1 MSGDHDLRVDARL
14 APDILTRG
22 GQILVG
28 AGLAREGLAEGLDV
42 AELGLPV
49 VVFDETGRLSSL
61 DQARGR
67 APRGETVRIG
77 AIPHDVVAI
86 IGGPQEHEAVEALRA
101 LFAHHDARPMPQTR
115 SLGDAPQDWARALG
129 RWLPQV
135 LGARLGALQAL
146 TGAREAEIA
155 RLRIETEW
163 RALQL
168 RTGREMVEAIGYA
181 TRLLAFEATPGARD
195 IGPAG
200 THAPT
205 ETRLAATSLI
215 ERLPV
220 DAAGLTGLSLYA
232 NTTDDPGDGH
242 IVIAVT
248 DPVGGT
254 LARAEIAYRDV
265 APGWNDVLFSDAI
278 GPLHGDAHCVIA
290 WFGTGGAAPRFAL
303 SDREVSRFGLVT
315 PPIEATLALRAWKGL
330 STEAFRPE
338 PEVPRLERHALTGAA
353 LREATHYLFGAA
365 ERAMARQRHGSD
377 PLALADEGHLTL
389 KATDALTGA
398 RLADALP
405 RGTHGARVTVS
416 VPLASPAPL
425 TLALLPLSRA
435 ETDDPDA
442 LREMLDARLGV
453 DAHNAP
459 WPARTLAP
467 GERAEIALA
476 FDAPLAEPYALGL
489 VLSASDAAPTTNDEA
504 DTEPTVRD
512 RHASASI
519 SAITIETERP
529 RRALTPFARRIPF
542 PEMKSRTGYLFGA
555 GEGLRATEFMGFSV
569 LDVSDVEGFM
579 QTHPLPDE
587 SPLGD
592 LAGARVTGILPLGLT
607 RVSAR
612 VVTAHPQG
620 PMAEYGLLAVPV
632 SAGLDDPIGFREAL
646 EASVKGGKRLPDG
659 VIARSAIQVEPG
671 RTADLTL
678 DCEPLDEPADLL
690 CTIRS
695 LSGHTNFAWCRWTSL
710 AVTVSPGASTVHRA
724 EPPRQAR

>member
-1 MSGDHDLRVDARL
+1 MSDDHDLRVDARL
-14 APDILTRG
+14 APDILMRG

-49 VVFDETGRLSSL
+49 AIFDETGRLSSL

-67 APRGETVRIG
+67 APRGETVRIC

-86 IGGPQEHEAVEALRA
+86 VGAPQERRAAETLRA

-115 SLGDAPQDWARALG
+115 ILGDAPQDWARALG

-135 LGARLGALQAL
+135 LGARLGALQTLAG
-146 TGAREAEIA
+146 TREAEIA
-155 RLRIETEW
+155 RLRVETEW

-168 RTGREMVEAIGYA
+168 RTGREMIEAIGYA
-181 TRLLAFEATPGARD
+181 TRVLAFEATPGARD
-195 IGPAG
+195 IGPSG
-200 THAPT
+200 TRAPT
-205 ETRLAATSLI
+205 GTRLAATSLV

-232 NTTDDPGDGH
+232 NTTEDPGDGQ
-242 IVIAVT
+242 IVVAVT

-254 LARAEIAYRDV
+254 LARTEIAYRDV
-265 APGWNDVLFSDAI
+265 APGWNDILFDDAI

-290 WFGTGGAAPRFAL
+290 WFGVGGAAPRFAL
-303 SDREVSRFGLVT
+303 SDRAVSRFGLIT
-315 PPIEATLALRAWKGL
+315 PPVEATLALRAWKGL

-338 PEVPRLERHALTGAA
+338 PEAPRLERQALTGAA
-353 LREATHYLFGAA
+353 LREATQFLFGAA
-365 ERAMARQRHGSD
+365 ERAMARQKEGAD
-377 PLALADEGHLTL
+377 PLDITDDGHLKL
-389 KATDALTGA
+389 RATDALVGA

-405 RGTHGARVTVS
+405 KGAQGARLTVS

-425 TLALLPLSRA
+425 TLTLVPLSRS
-435 ETDDPDA
+435 ETDDPAA
-442 LREMLDARLGV
+442 LRDMLNARLRS
-453 DAHNAP
+453 DAPNTPLA
-459 WPARTLAP
+459 ARTLAP

-476 FDAPLAEPYALGL
+476 FDAPLSEPHALGL
-489 VLSASDAAPTTNDEA
+489 VLSAAAPPARDDAAEA
-504 DTEPTVRD
+504 EPTPLE

-542 PEMKSRTGYLFGA
+542 PEMKSRTGYLFGT
-555 GEGLRATEFMGFSV
+555 GEGLRATEMMGFSV

-579 QTHPLPDE
+579 QTHPLPDD

-592 LAGARVTGILPLGLT
+592 LAGARVTGVLPLGLT

-620 PMAEYGLLAVPV
+620 PMAEYGLLVVPV
-632 SAGLDDPIGFREAL
+632 SAGLDDPIGFRETLA
-646 EASVKGGKRLPDG
+646 ASVKGGKRLPDG
-659 VIARSAIQVEPG
+659 VIARSVIQVEPG

-678 DCEPLDEPADLL
+678 DCDPLGEPADLL